1 MSEMDWRQYEREI
14 EKEFREA
21 YPSAQITPNAHVTG
35 KFSKVGRQIDLL
47 IEEQAADFSFR
58 IVVDAK
64 HRGRK
69 IDVTDVEAFM
79 GLVRDVEA
87 HTGVMVA
94 LEGYTPAAINRAH
107 HDDLDLIL
115 DVLNFDELQEYQGR
129 AAIPYSGENGV
140 SIAAPLGWV
149 VDATKRH
156 DAVAWLYQRGVTF
169 DEAFNNKEVMYV
181 GFWNKK
187 DKQINTL
194 DMLLEYQ
201 KEYMTKDVPEAEIQL
216 LGGVKGQRVG
226 ARTLIRRFKKMRDSP
241 LEFTGFIDFENFI
254 FMCVLFTPPELERK
268 NLRKLR
274 FVIRDA
280 FPIKVTYDHTHAIA
294 KAREQLREQPAAD
307 KRASLLCQIGCWQ
320 REMGQLQDAKRS
332 LEESLS
338 LVQNNHKGLTQL
350 FLVLMGLGD
359 KGGTLNLIRR
369 MLRIDPHNPTVF
381 RECFNYTGEV
391 GVTVPDLLE
400 LFATLKTDYAEDALV
415 QANCDFY
422 AGQMLKGSNVE
433 LAKKHLLSARA
444 NFERVFPREHYVF
457 DILRSVL
464 GQLPN

>member
-1 MSEMDWRQYEREI
+1 
-14 EKEFREA
+14 
-21 YPSAQITPNAHVTG
+21 
-35 KFSKVGRQIDLL
+35 
-47 IEEQAADFSFR
+47 
-58 IVVDAK
+58 
-64 HRGRK
+64 
-69 IDVTDVEAFM
+69 
-79 GLVRDVEA
+79 
-87 HTGVMVA
+87 
-94 LEGYTPAAINRAH
+94 
-107 HDDLDLIL
+107 
-115 DVLNFDELQEYQGR
+115 
-129 AAIPYSGENGV
+129 
-140 SIAAPLGWV
+140 
-149 VDATKRH
+149 
-156 DAVAWLYQRGVTF
+156 
-169 DEAFNNKEVMYV
+169 
-181 GFWNKK
+181 
-187 DKQINTL
+187 
-194 DMLLEYQ
+194 
-201 KEYMTKDVPEAEIQL
+201 
-216 LGGVKGQRVG
+216 
-226 ARTLIRRFKKMRDSP
+226 
-241 LEFTGFIDFENFI
+241 
-254 FMCVLFTPPELERK
+254 
-268 NLRKLR
+268 
-274 FVIRDA
+274 
-280 FPIKVTYDHTHAIA
+280 
-294 KAREQLREQPAAD
+294 
-307 KRASLLCQIGCWQ
+307 
-320 REMGQLQDAKRS
+320 MGQLQDAKRS